1 MTLFEYLTTRTQ
13 DVDVYV
19 DGIGG
24 ICFCPESFSLT
35 KAGIDEF
42 RDCFDLK
49 MDGDTAMGEEKDYD
63 DLYEFEEENKGDGGR
78 LELAWEFLCSLAG
91 YCSESDFRK
100 WFEEESAE

>member
-1 MTLFEYLTTRTQ
+1 MTLIEYLTTRTH
-13 DVDVYV
+13 DTDVYV
-19 DGIGG
+19 DGLGG
-24 ICFCPESFSLT
+24 IAFCPESLQLT
-35 KAGIDEF
+35 PAGIQEF
-42 RDCFDLK
+42 KRCFDLK